1 MKKPVTFDEGNAK
14 ETYRTFLHYGAK
26 GAYYEA
32 YCLLLE
38 CPALLGYIPL
48 SQIHYH
54 HRSIL
59 KNVGKQQAEDFQR
72 MMIECMRGIE
82 ALLCIETLPN
92 NANTH
97 VSRDKEDTA
106 GFLDWVAA
114 RHGPQVRNACE
125 QALEQKALWGEEINH
140 FETLNETIGTVK
152 SSPISFIQF
161 NS

>member
-1 MKKPVTFDEGNAK
+1 MNTTD
-14 ETYRTFLHYGAK
+14 
-26 GAYYEA
+26 
-32 YCLLLE
+32 
-38 CPALLGYIPL
+38 
-48 SQIHYH
+48 
-54 HRSIL
+54 
-59 KNVGKQQAEDFQR
+59 D
-72 MMIECMRGIE
+72 
-82 ALLCIETLPN
+82 PN
-92 NANTH
+92 TD